1 MQKVMIMK
9 LKEFILQLEESDID
23 KPLLFN
29 VPMIFIS
36 DIEPPVKGQYMIA
49 YVSCII
55 EFEDGIQFELS
66 KQSQEFKSSPI
77 GLMSITKYFLGYLK
91 QFYEEK
97 NIEIIMGFLGNSYVN
112 LKLKSLA
119 DVNMVEIEAFALI
132 PDMCG
137 RIDCL
142 RCNRKYVKKVGII
155 GDLRRKLEHEI

>member
-1 MQKVMIMK
+1 MK

-36 DIEPPVKGQYMIA
+36 DIEPPEVKPDKYMTA

-66 KQSQEFKSSPI
+66 KKSQEFKSSPI
-77 GLMSITKYFLGYLK
+77 GLMSITLYFLGYLK
-91 QFYEEK
+91 QFDKEK
-97 NIEIIMGFLGNSYVN
+97 NIEIIMGLLGNSYVN

-119 DVNMVEIEAFALI
+119 DVNMIEIEAFALI

-142 RCNRKYVKKVGII
+142 RCNRKLVNKIGLI
-155 GDLRRKLEHEI
+155 GDLRRKLEHKI